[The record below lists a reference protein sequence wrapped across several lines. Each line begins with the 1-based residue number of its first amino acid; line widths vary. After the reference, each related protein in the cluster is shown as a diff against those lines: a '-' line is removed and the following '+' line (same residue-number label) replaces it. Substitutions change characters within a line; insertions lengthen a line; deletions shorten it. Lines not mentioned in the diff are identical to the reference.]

1 MTKRLN
7 ACLRL
12 TLPKTLEAR
21 VLDHLLQHPEWI
33 GPFTTCR
40 IEGHGDPQSIASPA
54 EQVRGHAERLQIEIL
69 MDESHVEELIAHLC
83 ADLPSHE
90 VLWWLSPVIAT
101 GSLA

>member
-1 MTKRLN
+1 MNKRLN

-21 VLDHLLQHPEWI
+21 VLDRLLQHPELI
-33 GPFTTCR
+33 GPFTICR
-40 IEGHGDPQSIASPA
+40 IEGYGDPQSIASPS
-54 EQVRGHAERLQIEIL
+54 EQVRGHAERLQVEIL
-69 MDESHVEELIAHLC
+69 MDDRNVEELIGHLR

-90 VLWWLSPVIAT
+90 VLWWLSPVNAT